1 MRIFL
6 AIALS
11 STLLATAAWSAETA
25 PLAPGKPAGVKQAQ
39 TMGTTGWVLV
49 GVGVVSAIAIGVA
62 AGSNGGST
70 LNGPQNLAV
79 TTTTI

>member
-1 MRIFL
+1 MRSFL

-11 STLLATAAWSAETA
+11 STLLASAALAAETG

-39 TMGTTGWVLV
+39 MGTTGWVLV

-62 AGSNGGST
+62 AGSNGGSP